1 MGLSAVD
8 DEKEQMN
15 GWAQLQ
21 QILTGSDGFATQ
33 ARALATS
40 LIHTNASTVAVYTRS
55 ALNMQLALSAAAL
68 AGCRVLLPST
78 TAAKTIAW
86 CDGQCDV
93 WYGDDVGHTTKP
105 DLQPA
110 DVVPSD
116 QLTLRGGD
124 IVLMSSGSTGV
135 AKSLTV
141 TLQALCEE
149 VAACALLFPGHVSEV
164 RSSASLQHRYGL
176 IFHALLPLLRGWS
189 VEPLVY
195 EMPEAMLA
203 GTIQDLWWVSSPTFL
218 RHLAEQRDFSQWRG
232 RIGGI
237 LSAGGK
243 LSAELKQTIE
253 QTLDTVVFDI
263 YGSSETGA
271 IACRQ
276 GNVFHWLPMV
286 SAVIHDDHTRI
297 SAPWLSGGMVL
308 NDRLQA
314 CEGGGFMI
322 KGRKDS
328 IIKLADKR
336 IDLGVVAALISSAP
350 EVSDV
355 HLAIHPAHERL
366 FAWVALNQNGIKAL
380 RQKGRKAI
388 VEQLRAL
395 VAADQ
400 PRVAVPRYWRF
411 EAALP
416 RNEQSKLSYDQVTAA
431 ILKTPREP
439 EWICVAQDEKKAH
452 YRGRVPLDLLD
463 VRGHFTHC
471 GIVPGVV
478 ELKWVSALV
487 KQWLQRD
494 INMQQIENLKF
505 RKLLRPYDPVD
516 IVIVWNAARNKL
528 QFTCE
533 NEQGIFASGRLVIND

>member
-1 MGLSAVD
+1 
-8 DEKEQMN
+8 MN

-33 ARALATS
+33 ARALAAS
-40 LIHTNASTVAVYTRS
+40 LLHMNANTVAVYTRN
-55 ALNMQLALSAAAL
+55 ALDMQLALSAAAL

-93 WYGDDVGHTTKP
+93 WYGDDVKLATKP
-105 DLQPA
+105 YARPA
-110 DVVPSD
+110 KMPIE

-124 IVLMSSGSTGV
+124 VVLMSSGSTGA

-141 TLQALCEE
+141 TLEALFEE
-149 VAACALLFPGHVSEV
+149 AAACAALFPAQVPEI

-176 IFHALLPLLRGWS
+176 IFHALLPLLHGWQ

-203 GTIQDLWWVSSPTFL
+203 GSIQGIWWVSSPTFL
-218 RHLAEQRDFSQWRG
+218 HHLAEQCDFSQWRG
-232 RIGGI
+232 RVGGI

-243 LSAELKQTIE
+243 LPVELKQTIE
-253 QTLDTVVFDI
+253 QVLDTVVFDI

-276 GNVFHWLPMV
+276 KDVFHWLPAV
-286 SAVIHDDHTRI
+286 SAAINDDQTQI
-297 SAPWLSGGMVL
+297 SAPWLTGNMVL

-314 CEGGGFMI
+314 CDGGGFMI
-322 KGRKDS
+322 KGRRDS

-336 IDLGVVAALISSAP
+336 IDLGLVAELIAAAP
-350 EVSDV
+350 EVGDV
-355 HLAIHPAHERL
+355 HLAVHPQHERL

-380 RQKGRKAI
+380 RQQGRKAI
-388 VEQLRAL
+388 AEQLRAL

-416 RNEQSKLSYDQVTAA
+416 RNAQSKLSHDQVTAA
-431 ILKTPREP
+431 ILDAPREP
-439 EWICVAQDEKKAH
+439 EWTCVAQDEKKVH

-478 ELKWVSALV
+478 ELKWVSALA

-494 INMQQIENLKF
+494 INMQQMENLKF

-533 NEQGIFASGRLVIND
+533 NEQGVFASGRLVIND